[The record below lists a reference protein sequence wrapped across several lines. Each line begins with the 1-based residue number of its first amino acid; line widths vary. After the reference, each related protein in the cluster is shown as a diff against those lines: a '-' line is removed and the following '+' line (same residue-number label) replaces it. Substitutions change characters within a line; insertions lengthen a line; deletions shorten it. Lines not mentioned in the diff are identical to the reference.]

1 MFPVPFGSLKI
12 GAHEGRRASSV
23 GLFKQSLFP
32 WRPPFPFIVLL
43 YGSRARNAY
52 SVTCSVLKRNK
63 TKQKKKQH
71 QPGRTYCICLN
82 KFMCSFE
89 TKCTCLLVKS
99 VVRNG
104 DRNATQLRRVS
115 MLLLFCFFHVDVNR
129 LPRFTSAAAPPL
141 PGIQL
146 HATVIFFFLSWRLQE
161 ISPFRSLVFLE
172 IMPSP
177 ARGVLVRLSVSRRV
191 SRANFCIPLSQ
202 MLSAA
207 YVYTDFEQVD

>member
-1 MFPVPFGSLKI
+1 
-12 GAHEGRRASSV
+12 
-23 GLFKQSLFP
+23 
-32 WRPPFPFIVLL
+32 
-43 YGSRARNAY
+43 
-52 SVTCSVLKRNK
+52 
-63 TKQKKKQH
+63 
-71 QPGRTYCICLN
+71 
-82 KFMCSFE
+82 MCSFE

-99 VVRNG
+99 VMRNG

-115 MLLLFCFFHVDVNR
+115 MLLLLFLRRCEPTAAICCSTS
-129 LPRFTSAAAPPL
+129 PRDSASR
-141 PGIQL
+141 
-146 HATVIFFFLSWRLQE
+146 HCHFFFFSWHLQE

-207 YVYTDFEQVD
+207 YVYTDFE

>member
-63 TKQKKKQH
+63 TKQKKQH
-71 QPGRTYCICLN
+71 QPVGAHIAFAWTNSC
-82 KFMCSFE
+82 
-89 TKCTCLLVKS
+89 VH
-99 VVRNG
+99 
-104 DRNATQLRRVS
+104 LRRS
-115 MLLLFCFFHVDVNR
+115 ARAYWWRASCATGTEMLPSSGECQCCCCCFYVDVNR
-129 LPRFTSAAAPPL
+129 LPRFAAPPL

-146 HATVIFFFLSWRLQE
+146 HATVIFFFFSWHLQE

-207 YVYTDFEQVD
+207 YVYTDFE